1 MSARGETARNHFHL
15 RTEERSSKP
24 HPHCYTCANNDSE
37 LYMPKL
43 SLPKLG
49 GDRGLVTTK
58 LSETVSAQEGF
69 PVGSWT
75 SV

>member
-1 MSARGETARNHFHL
+1 MSARGETARNHCEPFHL

-58 LSETVSAQEGF
+58 LSETVSAQEGNNRN
-69 PVGSWT
+69 
-75 SV
+75 